1 MKIGL
6 VAMSGIR
13 ACDTELLRLGLTLPG
28 FVERSK
34 TIASLPSLG
43 LLTLAG
49 MTPPEHEV
57 TYLEVADI
65 RDLSPKGGGGSP
77 GDAAALSEERGSPAH
92 GLPGP
97 FDLVCISSFSAQIKE
112 GYELARR
119 YVRAGT
125 PVVIGGLHVTACP
138 HEPAAVGASAVVGEG
153 EVVWREILADAA
165 AGKLKPV
172 YDARGREYDLSASPP
187 MPAFHLLDIEKYNR
201 LTIQTSRGCPWRCSF
216 CASSILLT
224 NRYKQKTPE
233 RVLEEVDAVRELW
246 PRPFVE
252 FADDNAFV
260 RRAWWH
266 EFLPRLGR
274 RHVKWFA
281 ETDVSVADDDALL
294 ATMRDAGCA
303 QVLIGLESPVSAG
316 LDGVELRKNWKLR
329 QAPRYREAVRRIQ
342 SHGVRVNAC
351 FVVGL
356 DGHTADVF
364 EDVYRFAE
372 EVAPFDVQVTLPTPF
387 PGTPFYQSLKKQGR
401 LLEDE
406 AWGKCTLFDVNFR
419 PAHMTPDELR
429 AGFRDLV
436 VKLYS
441 ESFTQYRR
449 EEFKRQ
455 WDRGHRR
462 RVAV

>member
-1 MKIGL
+1 MKIAFI
-6 VAMSGIR
+6 AMSGIR
-13 ACDTELLRLGLTLPG
+13 ACDKELLRLGLTLPG

-57 TYLEVADI
+57 SYIEIADI
-65 RDLSPKGGGGSP
+65 RDLTGM
-77 GDAAALSEERGSPAH
+77 
-92 GLPGP
+92 PGP

-119 YVRAGT
+119 YAQAGT

-153 EVVWREILADAA
+153 EVVWHEILRDAA
-165 AGKLKPV
+165 AGKLKPL
-172 YDARGREYDLSASPP
+172 YDARGREFDLLADPP
-187 MPAFHLLDIEKYNR
+187 MPAFHLLDIDKYNR
-201 LTIQTSRGCPWRCSF
+201 ITIQTSRGCPWRCSF

-224 NRYKQKTPE
+224 KRYKQKSAD
-233 RVLEEVDAVRELW
+233 RVLEEIDAVRALW
-246 PRPFVE
+246 PRPFIE

-260 RRAWWH
+260 NRAWWH
-266 EFLPRLGR
+266 EFLPRLGQR
-274 RHVKWFA
+274 RVKWFA
-281 ETDVSVADDDALL
+281 ETDISVADDEPLL
-294 ATMRDAGCA
+294 AKMRDAGCA
-303 QVLIGLESPVSAG
+303 QVLIGLESPVAAG
-316 LDGVELRKNWKLR
+316 LDGVELRRNWKLR
-329 QAPRYREAVRRIQ
+329 RAPRYRDAVRRIQ

-364 EDVYRFAE
+364 QDVYDFAQ

-387 PGTPFYQSLKKQGR
+387 PGTPFYQSLKAQGR
-401 LLEDE
+401 LLEDG
-406 AWGKCTLFDVNFR
+406 AWEKCTLFDVNFC
-419 PAHMTPDELR
+419 PTHMTPDELR
-429 AGFRDLV
+429 DGFRDLV
-436 VKLYS
+436 VKLYG
-441 ESFTQYRR
+441 EAFTQYRR

-455 WDRGHRR
+455 WARGRGVVGR
-462 RVAV
+462 TDLAVA